1 MRFIGFTAA
10 IILCVVNI
18 TQASGEISEKERNQ
32 FLRDM
37 ANIVAAES
45 FCHLSY
51 NNQAISDYIASK
63 IPPTDM
69 SFGNDL
75 RREVYNTKL
84 VLQETLKED
93 SARTMYCTAEI
104 RAAYQLGFIKNAK
117 DGHLPSSF

>member
-1 MRFIGFTAA
+1 MRFFGFTAA
-10 IILCVVNI
+10 IILCIVNI
-18 TQASGEISEKERNQ
+18 AQASGEMSEKERNQ
-32 FLRDM
+32 FMRDM

-51 NNQAISDYIASK
+51 DNQAVSDYIAAK
-63 IPPTDM
+63 IPTADM
-69 SFGNDL
+69 AFGNDL
-75 RREVYNTKL
+75 RREVYNTKMA
-84 VLQETLKED
+84 LQETLKED

>member
-1 MRFIGFTAA
+1 MRTIGFTAA

-18 TQASGEISEKERNQ
+18 AQASGEMSEKERNQ

-51 NNQAISDYIASK
+51 DNQAVSDYIAAK
-63 IPPTDM
+63 IPTADM
-69 SFGNDL
+69 AFGNDL
-75 RREVYNTKL
+75 RREVYNTKMA
-84 VLQETLKED
+84 LQETLKED

>member
-1 MRFIGFTAA
+1 MRTIGFTAA

-18 TQASGEISEKERNQ
+18 AQASGEMSEKERNQ

-51 NNQAISDYIASK
+51 DNQAISDYISAK

-69 SFGNDL
+69 AFGDDF
-75 RREVYNTKL
+75 RRETYNTKM
-84 VLQETLKED
+84 VLQETAKEQ
-93 SARTMYCTAEI
+93 SARTIYCTAEI
-104 RAAYQLGFIKNAK
+104 RAAHQLGFIKNAK

>member
-1 MRFIGFTAA
+1 MRFFGFTAA
-10 IILCVVNI
+10 IILCIVNI
-18 TQASGEISEKERNQ
+18 AQASGEMSEKERNQ
-32 FLRDM
+32 FMRDM

-51 NNQAISDYIASK
+51 DNQAVSDYIAAK
-63 IPPTDM
+63 IPTADM
-69 SFGNDL
+69 AFGNDL
-75 RREVYNTKL
+75 RREVYNTKM